1 MCYVI
6 IVMFLGDSYVGLKS
20 RCMFLKI
27 RKVMIVIKLFELKL
41 HWASQLL
48 VVSLFEDKNKLFF
61 FLL

>member
-1 MCYVI
+1 
-6 IVMFLGDSYVGLKS
+6 
-20 RCMFLKI
+20 
-27 RKVMIVIKLFELKL
+27 MIVIKLFELKL